1 MIGSYW
7 SALLVVWLWQIR
19 ASLSYTY
26 ELKPQVTFGG
36 SGVDSAIVI
45 GSFVAY
51 GKKESVG
58 REQVALADIT
68 YGCPGSNGTLSNT
81 RYGSEFI
88 VVLELSQQCDDY
100 LQAKKARQDGAS
112 GVVFYYS
119 SSSSKS
125 GWSSG
130 GYDELSIPVVVVEL
144 WDEVVDRLTGRQ
156 TPKYTNV
163 LIESK
168 NVAVAPQ
175 QRTFY
180 FIVTAFCILILL
192 SCLWFFTSYFRRCR
206 YSLRNR
212 RRQARAQ
219 NTARKAISKLKVR
232 TYKVSKGSQEVESCA
247 VCLELYCNNDVIRI
261 LPCRHEFHKN
271 CVDPWLKI
279 KHTCPLC
286 KGNITTSKSRNT
298 STSSSVVTTTTSDDR
313 QRQRRT
319 SSNSVTTPISLS
331 FHSLASSSDSSSGSD
346 TTVTQLNEMRV
357 LTRPAPSAQV
367 AISLEEE
374 RESTAPDTE
383 IV

>member
-26 ELKPQVTFGG
+26 ELKPQVTFSG
-36 SGVDSAIVI
+36 SRVDSAIVI
-45 GSFVAY
+45 GSFVGY

-112 GVVFYYS
+112 GVVFYYT

-130 GYDELSIPVVVVEL
+130 GDEELSIPVVVVEL

-163 LIESK
+163 LIEGK
-168 NVAVAPQ
+168 NFAVAPQ

-212 RRQARAQ
+212 RRQ
-219 NTARKAISKLKVR
+219 
-232 TYKVSKGSQEVESCA
+232 VSFA
-247 VCLELYCNNDVIRI
+247 A
-261 LPCRHEFHKN
+261 
-271 CVDPWLKI
+271 
-279 KHTCPLC
+279 
-286 KGNITTSKSRNT
+286 
-298 STSSSVVTTTTSDDR
+298 
-313 QRQRRT
+313 
-319 SSNSVTTPISLS
+319 SLS
-331 FHSLASSSDSSSGSD
+331 RRIRC
-346 TTVTQLNEMRV
+346 V
-357 LTRPAPSAQV
+357 
-367 AISLEEE
+367 
-374 RESTAPDTE
+374 
-383 IV
+383 